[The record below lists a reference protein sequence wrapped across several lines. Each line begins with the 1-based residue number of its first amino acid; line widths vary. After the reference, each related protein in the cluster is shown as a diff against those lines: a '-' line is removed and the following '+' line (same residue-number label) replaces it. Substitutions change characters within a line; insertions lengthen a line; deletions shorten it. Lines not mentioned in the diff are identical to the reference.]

1 MNSAV
6 EPPQSLFGK
15 GIDMGSDQ
23 VNMKHVRKW
32 ADGKDSLLVLIAL
45 VITSFAKEYY
55 ELSESVHEGKR
66 LEGDIPIPSLETWF
80 KLYRNPKRIWKG
92 VFDAFGVHNSE
103 TREGEII
110 KNEIVRM
117 ISGNK
122 EKRSEESNSAIENIK
137 EEAINNFASEVDEE
151 VRKEFLKNL
160 TKPEIIFFLRVF
172 APCFTLY
179 KIYPLELLKKAISG
193 NDTALEKLIRLDKSA
208 IFEPKISKIIHEAQ
222 VLKAQARMS
231 MIKTAFT
238 SRPKAPIKMKAI
250 KFHLGGLI
258 SFFSIL
264 LKQKIAAVDIRNL
277 YDAIA
282 CDMGI
287 DECDPDFEDMT
298 PETFSKDIQDAR
310 KMWQN
315 IILGGKKII

>member
-1 MNSAV
+1 MRNN
-6 EPPQSLFGK
+6 
-15 GIDMGSDQ
+15 Q

-32 ADGKDSLLVLIAL
+32 TEGKDSLIVCTAL
-45 VITSFAKEYY
+45 MITAFANEYH

-92 VFDAFGVHNSE
+92 LSNAFGIHNSD

-110 KNEIVRM
+110 RNEIVRM

-122 EKRSEESNSAIENIK
+122 EKRSEESTAVIEELK
-137 EEAINNFASEVDEE
+137 EEAINDFTGEVKEE
-151 VRKEFLKNL
+151 ERKEFLKNL

-179 KIYPLELLKKAISG
+179 KIYPIELLNRAISG
-193 NDTALEKLIRLDKSA
+193 DDKSLDQLIRLDKSA

-238 SRPKAPIKMKAI
+238 SPPNAVKKETIKCQ
-250 KFHLGGLI
+250 LGGLI
-258 SFFSIL
+258 VFITDL
-264 LKQKIAAVDIRNL
+264 MRHKLKPSDIRKL

-282 CDMGI
+282 RDLRADMY
-287 DECDPDFEDMT
+287 D
-298 PETFSKDIQDAR
+298 QDLYEMLVPAFAKR
-310 KMWQN
+310 INRTSLMWK
-315 IILGGKKII
+315 IILTPRQKIIL